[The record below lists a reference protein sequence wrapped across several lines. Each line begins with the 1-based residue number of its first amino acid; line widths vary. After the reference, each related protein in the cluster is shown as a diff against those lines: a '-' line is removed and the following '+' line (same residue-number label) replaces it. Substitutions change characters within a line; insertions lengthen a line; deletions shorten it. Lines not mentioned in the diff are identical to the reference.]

1 MGAGSIGA
9 RPAQLPPHPELHR
22 TRCYTPGVPDETLQ
36 SSPRLHG
43 PYLQLAAICEN
54 VIEDRSGVLSL
65 IRVIDRVT
73 LTALGPGNLELQ
85 AVEIPLYAVV
95 AFVSGDA
102 RGRHDLSLA
111 LVGPDG
117 LVRTRLS
124 VPVLLEGDD
133 RSARTIVRFSFRP
146 DQEGLYW
153 MDVALDERPFTRMPL
168 RVFLGQ
174 VVVG

>member
-1 MGAGSIGA
+1 M
-9 RPAQLPPHPELHR
+9 
-22 TRCYTPGVPDETLQ
+22 PDEPQQ

-65 IRVIDRVT
+65 IRVIDRIT
-73 LTALGPGNLELQ
+73 FTALGPGEFDLQ

-102 RGRHDLSLA
+102 RGRHDLSLS
-111 LVGPDG
+111 LRGPDD
-117 LVRTRLS
+117 LVRTRLT

-133 RSARTIVRFSFRP
+133 RGARAIVRFPFRP
-146 DQEGLYW
+146 DQEGVYW
-153 MDVALDERPFTRMPL
+153 IDVALDERPFTRMPL

-174 VVVG
+174 VVAG